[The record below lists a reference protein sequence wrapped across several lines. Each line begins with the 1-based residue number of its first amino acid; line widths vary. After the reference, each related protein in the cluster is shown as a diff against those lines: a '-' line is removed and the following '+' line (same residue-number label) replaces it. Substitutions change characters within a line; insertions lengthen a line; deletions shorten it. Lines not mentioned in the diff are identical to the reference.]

1 MIGFGIGGIIFMAI
15 NQLLNAKFFLVFSPI
30 FMMYTLTYFSLF
42 GLILLSAEFK
52 LEFVTS
58 RLIFLNSLVGRGIF
72 NI

>member
-15 NQLLNAKFFLVFSPI
+15 NQLLSAQFFLVFSPV
-30 FMMYTLTYFSLF
+30 FMMYKFIYFSLF
-42 GLILLSAEFK
+42 GLILVSAEFR

-58 RLIFLNSLVGRGIF
+58 RLTFLNSLVVRGIF